1 MVAGLV
7 DYAGLFP
14 PASLSMA
21 DAVAAYASYLNAPET
36 WILGRFVVPAARL
49 DELAGAAAHHASAH
63 AEPWPI
69 SVLLGDDVTGDIARV
84 HQAGLDHASSL
95 QVEAVELRAATPEAI
110 RASMQAVAGRAT
122 VYVEVPIAED
132 PRFLLQ
138 TVRDVRARAKVR
150 TGGVTT
156 GAVPPPATLARFIA
170 RCAEVGVPFKATAG
184 LHHSLRS
191 EHRLTYEPD
200 APRDTMFGFLNVFA
214 AAAFALS
221 GVPVEVVQAVL
232 EERDGAALRF
242 GLDGLAWRD
251 LTLSLDQLLEAR
263 ATFAISF
270 GSCSFREPVDDLHSL
285 ALL

>member
-14 PASLSMA
+14 PASLSMI
-21 DAVAAYASYLNAPET
+21 DAVAAYAGYLDAPET
-36 WILGRFVVPAARL
+36 WILGRFVVPAGRL
-49 DELAGAAAHHASAH
+49 DELAIAAARHGSAH

-69 SVLLGDDVTGDIARV
+69 SVLLGDDLLGDIARV
-84 HQAGLDHASSL
+84 HQAGLDHASLL
-95 QVEAVELRAATPEAI
+95 QVESVELRAATPDAICAAVQAVSGRATIYVELPIVDDPRMLLEAI
-110 RASMQAVAGRAT
+110 RESG
-122 VYVEVPIAED
+122 
-132 PRFLLQ
+132 
-138 TVRDVRARAKVR
+138 ARAKVR

-156 GAVPPPATLARFIA
+156 GAVPSPATLARFIA

-184 LHHSLRS
+184 LHHPLRS

-221 GVPVEVVQAVL
+221 GVPEEVVQAVL

-242 GLDGLAWRD
+242 GLDALAWRD
-251 LTLSLDQLLEAR
+251 LTLPLDQLLEAR